1 MTSAPVTVETWKDVA
16 ADHTGDEAARVVLAR
31 LQDASWLAN
40 LGRPSSRDRDVVRV
54 DGWREAFRMHTEA
67 IVRSE
72 YQPDHGTKPSGTLNA
87 PFWLLL
93 RRLDLDE
100 TLHRKTADVANR
112 ALSELPDR
120 HYAAAKAIGPSIPE
134 EAWPDAAELEDAG
147 APLYAMSTIGDY
159 IHEYIRLLCI
169 EIYAGDVAEPRCTY
183 FRDQLGWFL
192 AGFLPCGWEGAWPDG
207 RMRVF

>member
-1 MTSAPVTVETWKDVA
+1 MTPSVQTWREIVA
-16 ADHTGDEAARVVLAR
+16 DRTGDEGAAIAQAR
-31 LQDASWLAN
+31 LLDGRWLPN
-40 LGRPSSRDRDVVRV
+40 LGSASSRDSEASRV
-54 DGWREAFRMHTEA
+54 STWPEAFRMFAEGISDVHATGK
-67 IVRSE
+67 
-72 YQPDHGTKPSGTLNA
+72 GTSTSGTLNA
-87 PFWLLL
+87 PLWLLL

-120 HYAAAKAIGPSIPE
+120 HYAAAKAIGPSILE

-147 APLYAMSTIGDY
+147 APLYAMMTIGDY
-159 IHEYIRLLCI
+159 IHGYIRLLFI

-207 RMRVF
+207 KLRVF